1 MTVRLHEIAPV
12 GVDGTYGTVADGGR
26 IVSVWPPSGWNG
38 FVRRGMV
45 LLVRPG
51 VMYAAGH
58 DDRIP
63 FAGKLRLIGGERY
76 ADADGVSCLGPL
88 AAWCSDII
96 AIIG

>member
-12 GVDGTYGTVADGGR
+12 GVDGTYGTVGNGGR
-26 IVSVWPPSGWNG
+26 VVSVGSPSGWNG

-45 LLVRPG
+45 LLVRPS
-51 VMYAAGH
+51 VMHAAGH
-58 DDRIP
+58 DNRIP

-76 ADADGVSCLGPL
+76 ADGKSVPRLGPL
-88 AAWCSDII
+88 AAWSSDII

>member
-1 MTVRLHEIAPV
+1 MTIRLHEIAPV
-12 GVDGTYGTVADGGR
+12 GVDSTYASVGNSGR
-26 IVSVWPPSGWNG
+26 VVSVWPPSGWDG

-58 DDRIP
+58 DDGIP

-76 ADADGVSCLGPL
+76 TNGNGVPSLSPP
-88 AAWCSDII
+88 AAWSSDII